1 MSTTE
6 AAANANNQTKPGL
19 TRDDVRDLFQ
29 EFTNKRGV
37 SANEGGNQL
46 MADNAELRAD
56 KRQLKDKVERL
67 EAQVPPEGSVVLKGD
82 DVKLFNDL
90 KALVKNGQKVEDVEK
105 ALKEHP
111 DLVKKVADLEKS
123 QLAVQIAEAEG
134 WKVSALL
141 KLTQGMDLVLEE
153 VDVEVDDEE
162 NEGKKKQ
169 VKQSRGFVQVKDAS
183 GAVTGKKALR
193 EELKD
198 FLPSLAKEQVEG
210 EPEEGSSTT
219 NSEQGTKFVRQ
230 SQGNKASSKTA
241 SASQDFLSKR
251 YQAPSQRGA
260 AADKK

>member
-1 MSTTE
+1 MSATE
-6 AAANANNQTKPGL
+6 AAANANNPAKPGL

-46 MADNAELRAD
+46 MSDNAELRAD
-56 KRQLKDKVERL
+56 KRTLKEKVERL
-67 EAQVPPEGSVVLKGD
+67 EAMVPPEGSVVLKGT
-82 DVKLFNDL
+82 DVKLFTDL
-90 KALVKNGQKVEDVEK
+90 KALLKEGQKVEDLDK

-111 DLVKKVADLEKS
+111 DLVKKVADLEKG

-162 NEGKKKQ
+162 NEGKKKT
-169 VKQSRGFVQVKDAS
+169 VKQPRGFIQVKDAS
-183 GAVTGKKALR
+183 GTVTGKKALR

-198 FLPSLAKEQVEG
+198 FLPSLAKEQGEG
-210 EPEEGSSTT
+210 GSEEEQPSTD
-219 NSEQGTKFVRQ
+219 SGQGTKFVRQ

-251 YQAPSQRGA
+251 YPGLPGKDST
-260 AADKK
+260 DKK